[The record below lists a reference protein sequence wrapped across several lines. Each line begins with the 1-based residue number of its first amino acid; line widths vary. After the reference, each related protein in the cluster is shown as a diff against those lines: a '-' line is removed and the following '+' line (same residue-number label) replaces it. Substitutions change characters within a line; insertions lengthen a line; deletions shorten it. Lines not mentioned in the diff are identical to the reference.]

1 MHEPLAIAA
10 VTPLACLTGYLRRS
24 AMPPRSAPRV
34 RSRSRVPPA
43 ALGSDIRVAL
53 RRGGESRLSLLDLTP
68 AQEVA
73 IAECS
78 RALLVTA
85 KQAWEQS
92 GSEPASLLVIANLS
106 LLPATFRAAFS
117 LPSPE
122 DPGLDAASL
131 RPCVRD
137 LLALAL
143 TFHDQQASL
152 WNQTAPM
159 QASTFSTSM

>member
-1 MHEPLAIAA
+1 MHDLLSFAVGTVLA
-10 VTPLACLTGYLRRS
+10 LLSGYLRRS

-43 ALGSDIRVAL
+43 ALGSDIRAAL
-53 RRGGESRLSLLDLTP
+53 RRGGERRLSLLDLTP
-68 AQEVA
+68 AQEAA
-73 IAECS
+73 ITECS
-78 RALLVTA
+78 RSLLVTA
-85 KQAWEQS
+85 QQAWDLS
-92 GSEPASLLVIANLS
+92 GSEPASLLLIANLS
-106 LLPATFRAAFS
+106 LLPPMFRAAFS

-137 LLALAL
+137 LLKLAL
-143 TFHDQQASL
+143 TFHDQQTSL

-159 QASTFSTSM
+159 QASTF